1 MQYDREEVGEMTT
14 KQGIDS
20 VAVSGGVLPR
30 LWTVYLALVYA
41 VVVTHGTGLMGGWG
55 VWYSE
60 NPAHHAQVAALL
72 RGRLALS
79 RDPSALRFDECWSEG
94 GVHQVWGLGIPL
106 WRLPFE
112 AAARVWGAPI
122 FPDLLCLL
130 VALAGVAYALLRAL
144 DPLLSG
150 VMRTDHG
157 TRVPGRDDR
166 GIGSRLLWLFGA
178 AGVVLCFPPFL
189 RLLHTRFHVYE
200 QAVAYEYLVGV
211 LLVACL
217 VRLVRRACG
226 SCFAWLGLVAGYGMF
241 VRPTLVFH
249 GVAALLS
256 GALWL
261 WFSGRT
267 VASERGAGD
276 PPGRTADPG
285 TWFRAVAPGVVC
297 FIVAGGLLYL
307 TNHLRFGNGFEFGHR
322 LNVQNLYGS
331 MYATRFDHPYEDE
344 PITSAA
350 RELFGL
356 LFLPKRYSWNQYETN
371 QFVGQSPTVRW
382 REVGM
387 PTYDLTYPAV
397 LLPVWAIGLFA
408 WTRLWRPATGAP
420 DTAGETRN
428 LLRGVCAV
436 LGTYSLL
443 GSTALAVF
451 YLRNCVIAT
460 RYMLD
465 FMPSFAAAFLVAWGL
480 WMEGCRRLKRLP
492 AWLPPVV
499 SVLGWA
505 VWSGWQ
511 ASFENGIYGT
521 PNPLTREAALK
532 ALEDHLATRPVTLP
546 QVGCYEGA
554 EAARRS
560 GIPFNGAGWSAGQE
574 GALMPCTILFV
585 DQPCFLRLELRE
597 NPNSPVP
604 ADPHGI
610 RAKVGLEYLRLENVE
625 RQGDLWIVTFA
636 GPRQRRYQTGLQP
649 VFLATVSKE
658 HLAATEGLPWRLIRV
673 CWR

>member
-1 MQYDREEVGEMTT
+1 MKKNR
-14 KQGIDS
+14 GIDS
-20 VAVSGGVLPR
+20 DAGPGRVLPR
-30 LWTVYLALVYA
+30 LWVVYLALVYA
-41 VVVTHGTGLMGGWG
+41 VLVTHGTGLIGGWG
-55 VWYSE
+55 RWYSE

-72 RGRLALS
+72 QGRLALS
-79 RDPSALRFDECWSEG
+79 TDPSTLRFDECWSEG
-94 GVHQVWGLGIPL
+94 GVHQVWGLGVPL

-112 AAARVWGAPI
+112 AVARLLGAPA
-122 FPDLLCLL
+122 FPDLLCLM
-130 VALAGVAYALLRAL
+130 VALAGVAYALLRTL
-144 DPLLSG
+144 DPLPGAAASTPLGARDSG
-150 VMRTDHG
+150 VREES
-157 TRVPGRDDR
+157 VPA
-166 GIGSRLLWLFGA
+166 RLFWLVGA
-178 AGVVLCFPPFL
+178 AGVVLGFPPFL

-217 VRLVRRACG
+217 VRLVRRPSPG
-226 SCFAWLGLVAGYGMF
+226 SYGMLGLVAGYGMF

-249 GVAALLS
+249 GGAALLS
-256 GALWL
+256 GGLWL
-261 WFSGRT
+261 WFCGRT
-267 VASERGAGD
+267 AASERGAGD
-276 PPGRTADPG
+276 LSARSAAKG
-285 TWFRAVAPGVVC
+285 TWFRVLAPGVAC

-307 TNHLRFGNGFEFGHR
+307 TNLLRFGNGFEFGHR

-387 PTYDLTYPAV
+387 PTYDLTYLAV

-408 WTRLWRPATGAP
+408 WARLWRPATGAP
-420 DTAGETRN
+420 DTAGETRS

-499 SVLGWA
+499 SVVGWA
-505 VWSGWQ
+505 VWAGWQ
-511 ASFENGIYGT
+511 VSFENGIYGT

-585 DQPCFLRLELRE
+585 DQPRFLRLELRQ

-610 RAKVGLEYLRLENVE
+610 RAKVGLEYLRLEHVE

-658 HLAATEGLPWRLIRV
+658 HLAARDGLPWRLIRV

>member
-1 MQYDREEVGEMTT
+1 MTT
-14 KQGIDS
+14 NRGMDS
-20 VAVSGGVLPR
+20 VAGSGRVLPR
-30 LWTVYLALVYA
+30 LWAVYLALVYA
-41 VVVTHGTGLMGGWG
+41 VAVTHGTGLVGGWG

-112 AAARVWGAPI
+112 AAARLVGVPA
-122 FPDLLCLL
+122 FPDLLCLW

-144 DPLLSG
+144 DPLPSALIP
-150 VMRTDHG
+150 TDPG
-157 TRVPGRDDR
+157 LRVSGRDED
-166 GIGSRLLWLFGA
+166 GIGPRLLWLFGA

-217 VRLVRRACG
+217 VRLVRRPSPG
-226 SCFAWLGLVAGYGMF
+226 SYGMLGLLAGYGMF

-249 GVAALLS
+249 GGAALLS
-256 GALWL
+256 GGLWL
-261 WFSGRT
+261 WFCGRT
-267 VASERGAGD
+267 AASERGAGD
-276 PPGRTADPG
+276 LSARSAAKG
-285 TWFRAVAPGVVC
+285 TWFRVLAPGVAW

-307 TNHLRFGNGFEFGHR
+307 TNLLRFGSGFEFGHR
-322 LNVQNLYGS
+322 LNVQTLYGS

-344 PITSAA
+344 PIASAA

-356 LFLPKRYSWNQYETN
+356 LFLPKRYSWSQYETN
-371 QFVGQSPTVRW
+371 QFAGQSSTVRW

-387 PTYDLTYPAV
+387 PTYDLTYLAA
-397 LLPVWAIGLFA
+397 LLPAWAVGLYA
-408 WTRLWRPATGAP
+408 WMRLRPLAVRATGE
-420 DTAGETRN
+420 AGTDRAGF
-428 LLRGVCAV
+428 RGLCAV
-436 LGTYSLL
+436 LGIYSLL

-480 WMEGCRRLKRLP
+480 WMDGCRRLKRLP
-492 AWLPPVV
+492 AWLPPVL
-499 SVLGWA
+499 SVMGWA
-505 VWSGWQ
+505 VWAGWQ
-511 ASFENGIYGT
+511 VSFENGIYGT

-532 ALEDHLATRPVTLP
+532 ALEDHLATRPVALP
-546 QVGCYEGA
+546 QAGCYEGA

-560 GIPFNGAGWSAGQE
+560 GIPFNGAGWSAAQE
-574 GALMPCTILFV
+574 GTLMPCTILFV
-585 DQPCFLRLELRE
+585 DEPRFLRLELRE
-597 NPNSPVP
+597 NPNSRIP
-604 ADPHGI
+604 ADPRGI
-610 RAKVGLEYLRLENVE
+610 RAKVGLEELRLESVGRE
-625 RQGDLWIVTFA
+625 GDLWIVTFA

-649 VFLATVSKE
+649 VFLATVPKE
-658 HLAATEGLPWRLIRV
+658 YLAARQGLPWRLIRV